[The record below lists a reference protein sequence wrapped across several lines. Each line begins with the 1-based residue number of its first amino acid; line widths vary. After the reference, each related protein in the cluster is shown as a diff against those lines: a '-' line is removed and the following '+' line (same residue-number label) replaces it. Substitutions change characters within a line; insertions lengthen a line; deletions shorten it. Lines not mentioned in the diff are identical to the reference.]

1 MARPYNHR
9 REENK
14 YEEWK
19 KKDERF
25 MLRNGM
31 PKEKVIVMRDFDR
44 KQFNSNRRFEEKID
58 FDSDKIISS
67 AKQPENT
74 SLNDPSDLESF
85 INSIT
90 SIALAEA
97 LEELGF
103 EVQLIVFLL
112 YRGFNSKEISKIT
125 GIPEWTISRRLSKLR
140 RSYRLKKSGE

>member
-31 PKEKVIVMRDFDR
+31 PKEKVIVMRDFYR

-58 FDSDKIISS
+58 FDSNKIISV

-74 SLNDPSDLESF
+74 EQTN
-85 INSIT
+85 
-90 SIALAEA
+90 
-97 LEELGF
+97 
-103 EVQLIVFLL
+103 
-112 YRGFNSKEISKIT
+112 
-125 GIPEWTISRRLSKLR
+125 
-140 RSYRLKKSGE
+140 

>member
-1 MARPYNHR
+1 MLRQYNHR

-58 FDSDKIISS
+58 FDSDKIIST
-67 AKQPENT
+67 AKQPEIT

-90 SIALAEA
+90 SIALAES

>member
-14 YEEWK
+14 YRKWK

-58 FDSDKIISS
+58 FDSDKIIST

-90 SIALAEA
+90 SIALAES

>member
-1 MARPYNHR
+1 MARLYNHR

-25 MLRNGM
+25 MLRNGI
-31 PKEKVIVMRDFDR
+31 PKEKVIVIRDFDR

-58 FDSDKIISS
+58 FDSDKIISK

-90 SIALAEA
+90 SIALAES

-125 GIPEWTISRRLSKLR
+125 GIPELAISRRLSKLR

>member
-58 FDSDKIISS
+58 FDSDKIIST
-67 AKQPENT
+67 AKQPEIT

-90 SIALAEA
+90 SIALAES

>member
-1 MARPYNHR
+1 MARAYNHR

-14 YEEWK
+14 YEKWK

-58 FDSDKIISS
+58 FDSDKIIST

-90 SIALAEA
+90 SIALAES

>member
-14 YEEWK
+14 DEKWK

-58 FDSDKIISS
+58 FDSDKIIST

-74 SLNDPSDLESF
+74 SVNDPSDLESF

-90 SIALAEA
+90 SIALAES

>member
-31 PKEKVIVMRDFDR
+31 PKEKVIVMRAFDR

-58 FDSDKIISS
+58 FDSDKIIST
-67 AKQPENT
+67 AKQPEIT

-90 SIALAEA
+90 SIALAES